1 MALENH
7 RAKGAMSSVSSP
19 ESSRV
24 TSPFRASGSALKYTP
39 YELPEI
45 IPRLR
50 TRRPSSSQSLHS
62 KLSDPGQVSLH
73 THALLP
79 MTPGNLTLA
88 AGSELEMMSNVI
100 LNLVVNINIATK
112 LLTHLFYSNNF
123 LLSIQL
129 QARNSR
135 IYRWE
140 FLYYL
145 FLPS

>member
-7 RAKGAMSSVSSP
+7 RAKGPMSSVSSP
-19 ESSRV
+19 GSSRV

-39 YELPEI
+39 YEPPEI

-50 TRRPSSSQSLHS
+50 TRRPSSSQSFNS
-62 KLSDPGQVSLH
+62 KLSDPGQVSLYTH
-73 THALLP
+73 TSLP

-88 AGSELEMMSNVI
+88 AGLELEMISNVI
-100 LNLVVNINIATK
+100 LKLVNNATK
-112 LLTHLFYSNNF
+112 LFSHSFYRNNF
-123 LLSIQL
+123 LLSMRL

-140 FLYYL
+140 FFNDL